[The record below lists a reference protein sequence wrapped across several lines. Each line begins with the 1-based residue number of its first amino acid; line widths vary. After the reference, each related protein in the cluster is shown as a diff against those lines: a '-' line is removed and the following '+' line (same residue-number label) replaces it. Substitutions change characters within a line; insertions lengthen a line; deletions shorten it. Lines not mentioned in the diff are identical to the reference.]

1 MNYAHTPVLLNDV
14 LNLLGPRE
22 TGVSGC
28 ASASSGSYLLIDA
41 NTGEGGH
48 SEAFLSKFSNVKI
61 VAIDADSG
69 ILSVAQ
75 KRLDKYS
82 DRVYFYSGWSHDFF
96 ADYPEQFKRPDS
108 ILLDLGVSSYHY
120 KISGKGFTFEKD
132 EYLDMR
138 IDTSS
143 GVTAADLLARLPEK
157 ELADLIY
164 NNAQERYSR
173 RIASLI
179 VNERQKSTITTTSAL
194 AGLVQRAVP
203 ASYRH
208 GPIHPATR
216 TFQALRIAVN
226 GELSK
231 LPSLLEAAFKVLE
244 PGGRLGVISF
254 HSLEDKIVKN
264 FFRMLNK
271 NCTCP
276 ENAPICKCSGRR
288 SINLLTKKGI
298 TPADDEIERNP
309 PSRSARLRAGEKVLD
324 GDGND

>member
-1 MNYAHTPVLLNDV
+1 MSYAHTPVLLNDV
-14 LNLLGPRE
+14 LNLIGPQENSASR
-22 TGVSGC
+22 GSSVSG
-28 ASASSGSYLLIDA
+28 SHLLIDA

-61 VAIDADSG
+61 IAIDADG
-69 ILSVAQ
+69 DILSVAK
-75 KRLDKYS
+75 KRLEKYS
-82 DRVYFYSGWSHDFF
+82 DRVYYFTGWSHDFF
-96 ADYPEQFKRPDS
+96 ADYPSEFKRPDS
-108 ILLDLGVSSYHY
+108 ILFDLGVSFYHY
-120 KISGKGFTFEKD
+120 KQSGKGFSFEKD

-138 IDTSS
+138 IDSS
-143 GVTAADLLARLPEK
+143 QGLSAADLLARLPEK

-164 NNAQERYSR
+164 NNAQEKYSR

-179 VNERQKSTITTTSAL
+179 VNERQKSSITTTSAL
-194 AGLVQRAVP
+194 ADLVTRAVP

-208 GPIHPATR
+208 GHIHPATR

-226 GELSK
+226 GELSR
-231 LPSLLEAAFKVLE
+231 LPSLLEAAFRVLE
-244 PGGRLGVISF
+244 PGGRLAVISF
-254 HSLEDKIVKN
+254 HSLEDRIVKN

-298 TPADDEIERNP
+298 TPAADEVERNP

>member
-1 MNYAHTPVLLNDV
+1 MTKYEHTPVLLEET
-14 LNLLGPRE
+14 LNILDPQKCTNTVSSSSNFLL
-22 TGVSGC
+22 V
-28 ASASSGSYLLIDA
+28 DA

-48 SEAFLSKFSNVKI
+48 SEAFLSRYPNVKI
-61 VAIDADSG
+61 AAIDADKEV
-69 ILSVAQ
+69 LSVAQ
-75 KRLDKYS
+75 NRLKKYS
-82 DRVYFYSGWSHDFF
+82 DRVHYFPGWSHDFF
-96 ADYPEQFKRPDS
+96 GDYPSQLKRPDAV
-108 ILLDLGVSSYHY
+108 LFDLGVSSYHY
-120 KISGKGFTFEKD
+120 KKSGKGFTFEKD

-138 IDTSS
+138 IDSS
-143 GVTAADLLARLPEK
+143 KGMTAADLLARLPEK

-164 NNAQERYSR
+164 NNAQEKYSR

-194 AGLVQRAVP
+194 ADLVQRAVP

-226 GELSK
+226 GELSQ
-231 LPSLLEAAFKVLE
+231 LPSLLEAAFRVLE
-244 PGGRLGVISF
+244 PGGRLAVISF

-264 FFRMLNK
+264 FFRTLNK
-271 NCTCP
+271 NCICP
-276 ENAPICKCSGRR
+276 ENSPICKCSGRR
-288 SINLLTKKGI
+288 SVNLLVKKGI
-298 TPADDEIERNP
+298 TPAQSEIEQNP